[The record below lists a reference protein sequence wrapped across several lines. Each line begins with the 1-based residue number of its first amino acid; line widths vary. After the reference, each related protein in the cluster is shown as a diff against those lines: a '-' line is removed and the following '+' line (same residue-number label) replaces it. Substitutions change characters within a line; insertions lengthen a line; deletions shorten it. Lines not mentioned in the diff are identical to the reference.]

1 MSSRRFRFLAIDSDP
16 EAAFVEVDSRRLLAA
31 RRTLLPG
38 RSLAAQASLLY
49 VTLITFGLIAILF
62 WGIWGRLGS
71 YLGDLARPY
80 HLVWGPA
87 AILLLIIAILR
98 YNTLQGF
105 VSFSEPDCAHLLTAP
120 VRRSGLTWPRLRSTS
135 IVLGCAG
142 ALVGLLAG
150 VVSGGAAASGR
161 ALGQE
166 AACGFALGVILVA
179 AGWQV
184 QRSTRISK
192 WVIRLTLPALAVV
205 ILLIVARD
213 LGARAGTIVLWS
225 GPWGWAI
232 LPSAT
237 HAAWQGWAGV
247 GLLWVCAIAGVVG
260 VLMSAGRGSLEGF
273 QRRARTRSRVV
284 ASLYSFDARS
294 ALRATR
300 QPRYSLG
307 RLRIRPRAP
316 RRPSLALAWRG
327 LLALLRSPLRLGW
340 GIVLGAGAALMIG
353 IGNGSVGASWGGAL
367 LLYLAAS
374 SLLEPLRAET
384 DSPAASHLLLPWSFG
399 RVLWLHCL
407 LPAVILLTTGIIAAL
422 AGFAAGRIAPEGL
435 LMLVIL
441 WIPVAP
447 STVLAAALS
456 SRKGGRAS
464 TSILTMTSGDS
475 TGLSM
480 MVVVASVFG
489 WTIAAIVVVALG
501 VGRVMALG
509 SPVAAV
515 VGAFIFG
522 LVVLMLRSLL
532 LSTKSGVATEGAGS
546 ILSKSGDR
554 ESPRR

>member
-1 MSSRRFRFLAIDSDP
+1 
-16 EAAFVEVDSRRLLAA
+16 
-31 RRTLLPG
+31 
-38 RSLAAQASLLY
+38 
-49 VTLITFGLIAILF
+49 
-62 WGIWGRLGS
+62 
-71 YLGDLARPY
+71 
-80 HLVWGPA
+80 
-87 AILLLIIAILR
+87 
-98 YNTLQGF
+98 
-105 VSFSEPDCAHLLTAP
+105 
-120 VRRSGLTWPRLRSTS
+120 
-135 IVLGCAG
+135 
-142 ALVGLLAG
+142 
-150 VVSGGAAASGR
+150 
-161 ALGQE
+161 
-166 AACGFALGVILVA
+166 
-179 AGWQV
+179 
-184 QRSTRISK
+184 
-192 WVIRLTLPALAVV
+192 
-205 ILLIVARD
+205 
-213 LGARAGTIVLWS
+213 
-225 GPWGWAI
+225 
-232 LPSAT
+232 
-237 HAAWQGWAGV
+237 
-247 GLLWVCAIAGVVG
+247 
-260 VLMSAGRGSLEGF
+260 
-273 QRRARTRSRVV
+273 
-284 ASLYSFDARS
+284 
-294 ALRATR
+294 
-300 QPRYSLG
+300 
-307 RLRIRPRAP
+307 
-316 RRPSLALAWRG
+316 
-327 LLALLRSPLRLGW
+327 
-340 GIVLGAGAALMIG
+340 VLGAGAALMIG

-447 STVLAAALS
+447 STVLATALS